1 MATFADR
8 LRSLRKEN
16 NITQQELAN
25 KFFIT
30 KSAVSKY
37 ENGVNTPE
45 NKLLQELANYF
56 NVSVDYLLGRSDNRK
71 FTESFSPSDEQLQ
84 IKESLLNALIKEK
97 NFNEKSLIKAF
108 SIIEAFS
115 KKGVNIDDISTDKI
129 NQAIDI
135 LSILSGSKKDQS

>member
-45 NKLLQELANYF
+45 NKLLQELAGF
-56 NVSVDYLLGRSDNRK
+56 FDVSVDYLLGRTDNRK
-71 FTESFSPSDEQLQ
+71 FSELFSKSDEQMQ
-84 IKESLLNALIKEK
+84 IRKSLVNTLIESK

-108 SIIEAFS
+108 DILEAFS
-115 KKGVNIDDISTDKI
+115 KKGFDINNISTSEI
-129 NQAIDI
+129 NQAVDI
-135 LSILSGSKKDQS
+135 LSIIAKSKKD

>member
-45 NKLLQELANYF
+45 NKLLQELASF
-56 NVSVDYLLGRSDNRK
+56 FDVSVDYLLGRTDNRK
-71 FTESFSPSDEQLQ
+71 FSELFSQSDANKK
-84 IKESLLNALIKEK
+84 I
-97 NFNEKSLIKAF
+97 
-108 SIIEAFS
+108 FS
-115 KKGVNIDDISTDKI
+115 KYFN
-129 NQAIDI
+129 
-135 LSILSGSKKDQS
+135 